1 MAFHAETVP
10 EILAAVIKEEPDW
23 FELPAAT
30 PMRVRVL
37 LHRCLQKDAK
47 QRLRDIGDASH
58 LMRISSALQ
67 KLPEQRTLRQHTSSD
82 LASHS
87 PMRVQRGFFRLRNR
101 CGAFTYYAGS
111 MKSPE
116 SHKTIKHESW
126 FMVNNLVKTN
136 TKG

>member
-23 FELPAAT
+23 FKLPAAT

-67 KLPEQRTLRQHTSSD
+67 KLPEQRTLRQPHFFGSGVSFTHVSS
-82 LASHS
+82 ARIFSI
-87 PMRVQRGFFRLRNR
+87 
-101 CGAFTYYAGS
+101 
-111 MKSPE
+111 E
-116 SHKTIKHESW
+116 E
-126 FMVNNLVKTN
+126 
-136 TKG
+136 